1 MTGPETI
8 FGLKVATLISSGIA
22 AGITVLL
29 DWRNHHDWLTAV
41 GSIIAGV
48 FVATVATQLTL
59 ELLGVSE
66 NPGSWGY
73 AVAATYGITG
83 RNLILWLKAASINPP
98 KLIRDILGLGKGNA
112 KDGE

>member
-1 MTGPETI
+1 VTGPETI
-8 FGLKVATLISSGIA
+8 FGLKVATLISSGLA
-22 AGITVLL
+22 AVISVVL
-29 DWRNHHDWLTAV
+29 DWRSHDLLTAI

-59 ELLGVSE
+59 DLLGVAE

-98 KLIRDILGLGKGNA
+98 KLIRDILGVGKGNA

>member
-8 FGLKVATLISSGIA
+8 FGLKVATLISSGLA
-22 AGITVLL
+22 AVITVIL
-29 DWRNHHDWLTAV
+29 DWRSHDWLTAV

-48 FVATVATQLTL
+48 FVATVATDLTL
-59 ELLGVSE
+59 DVLGVSE

-73 AVAATYGITG
+73 AIAATYGIAG
-83 RNLILWLKAASINPP
+83 RNLILWIKTASSNPP
-98 KLIRDILGLGKGNA
+98 RLVRDLLGLGKGNA

>member
-22 AGITVLL
+22 AVITVVL
-29 DWRNHHDWLTAV
+29 DWRSHDWLTAV

-48 FVATVATQLTL
+48 FVATVATELTL
-59 ELLGVSE
+59 DLLGVAE

-98 KLIRDILGLGKGNA
+98 KLIRDVLGLGKGSS

>member
-8 FGLKVATLISSGIA
+8 FGLKVATLISSGLA
-22 AGITVLL
+22 AVISVVL
-29 DWRNHHDWLTAV
+29 DWRSHDLLTAI

-59 ELLGVSE
+59 DLLGVAE

-98 KLIRDILGLGKGNA
+98 KLIRDILGVGKGNA

>member
-8 FGLKVATLISSGIA
+8 FGLKVATLISSGLA
-22 AGITVLL
+22 AVITVIL
-29 DWRNHHDWLTAV
+29 DWRSHDLLTAV

-48 FVATVATQLTL
+48 FVATVATDLTL
-59 ELLGVSE
+59 EVLGVSE

-73 AVAATYGITG
+73 AIAATYGITG
-83 RNLILWLKAASINPP
+83 RNLILWMKSSSSNPP
-98 KLIRDILGLGKGNA
+98 RLIRDLLGLGKGNA